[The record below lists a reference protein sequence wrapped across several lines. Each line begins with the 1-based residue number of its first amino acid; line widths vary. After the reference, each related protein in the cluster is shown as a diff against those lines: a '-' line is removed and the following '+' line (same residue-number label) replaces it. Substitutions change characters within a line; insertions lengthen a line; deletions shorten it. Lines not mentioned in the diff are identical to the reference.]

1 MKKALWKSFWIAM
14 SGELFFSSLLFI
26 VILLSVE
33 QPSLMSF
40 MAKTAGDW
48 ITIASQVF
56 FPASI
61 AIWITFVNLEA
72 TKFGEY
78 LRHFENDV
86 TFRLS
91 FISPVLL
98 FAATCFVLVLYK
110 GTESSVLAN
119 LALFAVV
126 YSGVALFIL
135 VRNVT
140 EFMRIYGE
148 YRKQMRSK
156 GEEP

>member
-14 SGELFFSSLLFI
+14 IGELLFSSLLFAATLL
-26 VILLSVE
+26 VVEQSSLLSFV
-33 QPSLMSF
+33 
-40 MAKTAGDW
+40 AKTAGDW

-78 LRHFENDV
+78 LRHFGNDV

-91 FISPVLL
+91 FIFPVVL
-98 FAATCFVLVLYK
+98 FALTCFVLVLYR
-110 GTESSVLAN
+110 GIESSILAN
-119 LALFAVV
+119 LAIFAVV

>member
-1 MKKALWKSFWIAM
+1 MKKALLKTFWIAM
-14 SGELFFSSLLFI
+14 AGELLFSALLFAA
-26 VILLSVE
+26 ILLVFE
-33 QPSLMSF
+33 QPSLLGF
-40 MAKTAGDW
+40 MVKTAGDW

-78 LRHFENDV
+78 LRHFGNDL

-91 FISPVLL
+91 FIFPVLL
-98 FAATCFVLVLYK
+98 FALTCFILVLYK
-110 GTESSVLAN
+110 GIESPILAN
-119 LALFAVV
+119 LAIFAIV

-148 YRKQMRSK
+148 FREQMRSRR
-156 GEEP
+156 EDP